1 MPTKYM
7 SSPSQAQA
15 WSIAME
21 FVEKET
27 QQQTKLNH
35 SF

>member
-15 WSIAME
+15 RSIAME
-21 FVEKET
+21 FLEKET
-27 QQQTKLNH
+27 QQETKPNN